1 MEKKH
6 YLTKIFISL
15 YKDLYN
21 LNSLKLRVI
30 RMRIKDIS
38 NLTINKTNKQISLNL
53 RSRQLKKIGLTPE
66 YLLELKLPKNFKLI
80 KLNKEVK

>member
-1 MEKKH
+1 
-6 YLTKIFISL
+6 
-15 YKDLYN
+15 
-21 LNSLKLRVI
+21 
-30 RMRIKDIS
+30 MRIKDIS

-66 YLLELKLPKNFKLI
+66 HLLELKLPKNFKLI